1 MKINLLILLLT
12 WGVCNNLLAQT
23 NLSKPKPSSIQKST
37 ASKNNVIIKKRTSA
51 NNSNRVRKNKIIVAT
66 NNEASLFISK
76 AKDLF
81 KGGFYLQSFRLLN
94 QYKDYAEMDSEAFR
108 FLAECKKSVGNGI
121 DTDYKLSEQYFLQ
134 SIALK
139 PSKEAFLSLG
149 QIYELGGYNLKRNVF
164 KALNY
169 FQQAANQDVMFAN
182 FELGRLYFQGL
193 PDSLKDETK
202 GITFLELAGNQEVGE
217 AQWMLGSIYAKGY
230 NNIPKDMPKAKI
242 WFKKYKENKTIKQEI
257 KL

>member
-1 MKINLLILLLT
+1 MKKNLLILLLT

-23 NLSKPKPSSIQKST
+23 NLSKPKSLSIQKNTTLKKNVVIRKRISVGST
-37 ASKNNVIIKKRTSA
+37 SKI
-51 NNSNRVRKNKIIVAT
+51 RKNKTIVSP
-66 NNEASLFISK
+66 NNEASLFIYK

-81 KGGFYLQSFRLLN
+81 KSGFYLQSFRLLN

-108 FLAECKKSVGNGI
+108 FLAECRKSVGNGI

-134 SIALK
+134 SVALK

-149 QIYELGGYNLKRNVF
+149 QIYELGGYNLKRDVL
-164 KALNY
+164 KAINY
-169 FQQAANQDVMFAN
+169 FQQAANQDVVFAN

-193 PDSLKDETK
+193 PDSLKDEIK
-202 GITFLELAGNQEVGE
+202 GIKFLELAGNQEVGE

-230 NNIPKDMPKAKI
+230 GNIPKDMPKAKI
-242 WFKKYKENKTIKQEI
+242 WFKKYKENRTIKQEI